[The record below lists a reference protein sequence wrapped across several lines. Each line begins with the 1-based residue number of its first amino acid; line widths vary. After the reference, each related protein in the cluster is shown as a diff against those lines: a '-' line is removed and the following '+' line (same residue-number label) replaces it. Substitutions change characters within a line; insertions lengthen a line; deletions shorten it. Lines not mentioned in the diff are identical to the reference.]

1 MPITMFGLVLHF
13 DEHFSTHF
21 FGIQM
26 SQHTTTPLTLLG
38 FASSNYYNKA
48 KLALL
53 VAGVDFTETVVYPSE
68 ASRNGSPLKKV
79 PYLQTPQ
86 GTLCESQVIVD
97 YVAQCYP
104 QAGIYPAD
112 AFAAAKVSE
121 LCTFLDVH
129 MELVARRLHPEA
141 LWGGKQSEGLKEA
154 TQKDLLKGIKAFVSL
169 AKFAPYVAGDT
180 ITAADF
186 AAWAHLPLIRTVCK
200 RIWGEDLLEAAGID
214 VRAYLALFEQHPA
227 FAKVAADA
235 KADGPAFAAYIKKVS
250 TPAAGA

>member
-1 MPITMFGLVLHF
+1 
-13 DEHFSTHF
+13 
-21 FGIQM
+21 M
-26 SQHTTTPLTLLG
+26 SLTLLG
-38 FASSNYYNKA
+38 FSSSNYYNKA

-53 VAGVDFTETVVYPSE
+53 VAQADFSETVVYPSD
-68 ASRNGSPLKKV
+68 ASRSGSPLKKV

-97 YVAQCYP
+97 YVAQAYP
-104 QAGIYPAD
+104 KAGIYPAD
-112 AFAAAKVSE
+112 VFEAAKVRE

-141 LWGGKQSEGLKEA
+141 LWGAQQSDGLKEA
-154 TQKDLLKGIKAFVSL
+154 TKKDLIKGIKAFTSL
-169 AKFAPYVAGDT
+169 AKFAPYVAGNT
-180 ITAADF
+180 LSAADF

-214 VRAYLALFEQHPA
+214 LKAYLALLAEHPA
-227 FAKVAADA
+227 FAKVAIDA

-250 TPAAGA
+250 APAPVTPPSVGA